1 MELSKEKQALE
12 IQDSIRQILFWD
24 WDPIGIAGEEWPK
37 DEYDSYIAP
46 VYRILIGTRSENE
59 LIHYLHTTASETIGV
74 SSEDPET
81 LRGVAKKL
89 LLLDVDLKR

>member
-1 MELSKEKQALE
+1 MSKEKQALE

-24 WDPIGIAGEEWPK
+24 WDPIGIADEELPD

-46 VYRILIGTRSENE
+46 VFRILIGTRSEND
-59 LIHYLHTTASETIGV
+59 LINFLHTTAHETIGL
-74 SSEDPET
+74 SGGDPEM

-89 LLLDVDLKR
+89 LLLDVGLK